1 MNWKT
6 LILLVFIFLTACVTP
21 TPADIFTTKGTDAIK
36 QNKQKEALTYFE
48 EALKLDADHYV
59 ARFNAGEIYNSQGNQ
74 EKAIEYFTKI
84 TEIRTF
90 SDKLRRYKKNAFFN
104 IAAIRLG
111 QKRYNE
117 ALVAAIQGGPDAY
130 DKIRKPLLDR
140 LKKSGFKYDLDVH
153 TTSELH
159 IPYPPNQTADDI
171 LVVINLSLDE
181 KGNVL
186 FYRCPK
192 VSTDTKK
199 NREIWGI
206 DAYDQEEVNLCEYV
220 APYAMKMS
228 FTPPY
233 DFSNEMTVSSLV
245 QLYIV
250 LQKTGKNEYDYKNVI
265 NAVDGI
271 SSTSLRFRQGDD
283 RQYISSAEGSEI
295 EISPKGAL
303 HSSAIAN
310 VITSSQLALSHGP
323 VSKMYSSS
331 GKSSFFSSLLL
342 CYNGT
347 IFEENR
353 KLSGDV
359 FVSITVLP
367 TGEVS
372 EVTIA
377 ESTLNNKKIEA
388 CVISRFKKLLFPK
401 LRGDKPV
408 IIKYP
413 LILEHKTRY

>member
-117 ALVAAIQGGPDAY
+117 ALVAAIQGGSDAY

-186 FYRCPK
+186 FYR
-192 VSTDTKK
+192 
-199 NREIWGI
+199 
-206 DAYDQEEVNLCEYV
+206 
-220 APYAMKMS
+220 
-228 FTPPY
+228 
-233 DFSNEMTVSSLV
+233 
-245 QLYIV
+245 
-250 LQKTGKNEYDYKNVI
+250 
-265 NAVDGI
+265 
-271 SSTSLRFRQGDD
+271 
-283 RQYISSAEGSEI
+283 
-295 EISPKGAL
+295 
-303 HSSAIAN
+303 
-310 VITSSQLALSHGP
+310 
-323 VSKMYSSS
+323 
-331 GKSSFFSSLLL
+331 
-342 CYNGT
+342 
-347 IFEENR
+347 
-353 KLSGDV
+353 
-359 FVSITVLP
+359 
-367 TGEVS
+367 
-372 EVTIA
+372 
-377 ESTLNNKKIEA
+377 
-388 CVISRFKKLLFPK
+388 
-401 LRGDKPV
+401 
-408 IIKYP
+408 
-413 LILEHKTRY
+413 